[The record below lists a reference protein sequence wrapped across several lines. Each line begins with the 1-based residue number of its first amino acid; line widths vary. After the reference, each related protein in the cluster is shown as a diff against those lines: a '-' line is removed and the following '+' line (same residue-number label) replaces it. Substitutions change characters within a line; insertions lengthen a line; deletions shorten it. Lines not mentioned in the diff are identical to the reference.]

1 MTEHYECIIIGGGIA
16 GLQAAVQLGRY
27 KHNILVIDSND
38 GRSNLCKGYHN
49 ILGWPDGVSGE
60 TLRSLGKI
68 HAQRY
73 CVQFQTDKVIQIR
86 KEQELYI
93 VTTES
98 GTVYDTNTILLATG
112 VMDRLPNILHIKE
125 GLGLTVYVCPDCD
138 GYEVQNKRV
147 LVLGAGKAGAEMALA
162 LTYWTKDIIYINHD
176 GTAIEEELQ
185 KKLHTAEISCINE
198 KIEEVLTQDG
208 SFFQGVRLQSGK
220 IVNGERAFI
229 AFGGN
234 HVRNELAEQLRVSLL
249 PNKHIITD
257 PRTKET
263 NIKNVWAAGDIAVH
277 SEQVTIAMGEGAQ
290 AAIWIHKR
298 LLEEKENKASN

>member
-73 CVQFQTDKVIQIR
+73 HVQFQTDKVVGIR

-93 VTTES
+93 VTTEA
-98 GTVYDTNTILLATG
+98 GTIYQANIILLATG

-138 GYEVQNKRV
+138 GYEVQNKCV
-147 LVLGAGKAGAEMALA
+147 LVLGAGKTGAEMALA
-162 LTYWTKDIIYINHD
+162 LTYWTKEIVYINHD
-176 GTAIEEELQ
+176 GTVIEEELQ
-185 KKLHTAEISCINE
+185 KKLHAAEISCINE

-208 SFFQGVRLQSGK
+208 SFFQGVRLQNGK
-220 IVNGERAFI
+220 IVSGERAFI

-234 HVRNELAEQLRVSLL
+234 HVRNELAEQLGVSFMQ
-249 PNKHIITD
+249 NKHIITD
-257 PRTKET
+257 SRTKET
-263 NIKNVWAAGDIAVH
+263 NIRNVWAAGDIAIH

-298 LLEEKENKASN
+298 LLEEKENKMSN